1 MRDLARLLL
10 LHRQGETTVPTPNKK
25 MPVLVLL
32 AVALAMAAAAPR
44 PQLDLGFVAG
54 KGGHAMLSLGFA
66 SVKLA
71 FDSGH
76 DCSNP
81 NGCEGVML

>member
-1 MRDLARLLL
+1 M
-10 LHRQGETTVPTPNKK
+10 TVPAPNKK
-25 MPVLVLL
+25 MPVFVLL
-32 AVALAMAAAAPR
+32 ALALAFAAAAPR

-54 KGGHAMLSLGFA
+54 KGGHALLSLGFA

-76 DCSNP
+76 ECPNP
-81 NGCEGVML
+81 NGCEGAML